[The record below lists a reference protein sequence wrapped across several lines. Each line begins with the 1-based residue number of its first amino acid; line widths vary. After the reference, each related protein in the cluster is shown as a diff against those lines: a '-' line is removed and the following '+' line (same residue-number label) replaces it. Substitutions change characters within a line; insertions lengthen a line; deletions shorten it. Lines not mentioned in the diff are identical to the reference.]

1 MNYECLIDDDGREV
15 WVSCVMIDSF
25 SDLERQRVKY
35 RIGQEVLEAEMPIS
49 HIRRVNLGYEPSY

>member
-1 MNYECLIDDDGREV
+1 MNYECLINDEGREL

-35 RIGQEVLEAEMPIS
+35 RIGQEILEAEMPVS
-49 HIRRVNLGYEPSY
+49 HIRRVNLGFEPSY

>member
-1 MNYECLIDDDGREV
+1 MNYECLIDDGGREV

-25 SDLERQRVKY
+25 SDLDRQRVKY
-35 RIGQEVLEAEMPIS
+35 RIGHEILEAEMPIS

>member
-35 RIGQEVLEAEMPIS
+35 RIGQDILEAEMPIS
-49 HIRRVNLGYEPSY
+49 RIRRVNLGYEPSY

>member
-35 RIGQEVLEAEMPIS
+35 RIGQEILEAEMPIS